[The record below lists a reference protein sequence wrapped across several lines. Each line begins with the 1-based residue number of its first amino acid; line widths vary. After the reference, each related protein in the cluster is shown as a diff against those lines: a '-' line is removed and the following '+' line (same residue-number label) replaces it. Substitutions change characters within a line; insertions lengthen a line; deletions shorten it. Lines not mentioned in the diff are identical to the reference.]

1 MLAPAAPLVAA
12 PSRRRR
18 RHRVVLLAALFVV
31 VAALAASCSKSDS
44 TATTGG
50 SGGSVAPSGPV
61 TVRLGYFA
69 NITHAPAL
77 VGLQK
82 GFFKTKL
89 GANTLESKVFN
100 AGPAAVEALF
110 GDALDITYVGPNP
123 SINAYQKSNGEAV
136 RIVSGSTSGGAYF
149 VVNPSINSAQDLKG
163 KTVSSPQLGNTQDV
177 ALRTWLK
184 GQGLN
189 TDTAGGGDVSIKPQ
203 ENADTLT
210 SFKNGD
216 IAGAWVPE
224 PWATRLIQEGNGKVL
239 VDETTLWP
247 DGKFDTTNILV
258 SKKFLDAHP
267 EVVQQVLEA
276 HLQSLDYI
284 KASPDDAQTLANAQ
298 IEKDTQKKLSDK
310 VISASW
316 QNLSFTYDPLA
327 SSVQKSADDAKA
339 VGQLKSSDIKGI
351 YDLAILNTILKTQNL
366 PAVQGLS

>member
-1 MLAPAAPLVAA
+1 MLSTVVHADVPAPG
-12 PSRRRR
+12 RRRR
-18 RHRVVLLAALFVV
+18 RRALVLSALFLVL
-31 VAALAASCSKSDS
+31 ASLAASCSKTD
-44 TATTGG
+44 TATTG
-50 SGGSVAPSGPV
+50 SGGTAAPSGPV

-82 GFFKTKL
+82 DFFKTKL
-89 GANTLESKVFN
+89 GANTLETKVFN

-123 SINAYQKSNGEAV
+123 SINAYQKSNGDAV

-149 VVNPSINSAQDLKG
+149 VVNQSINSAQDLKG

-184 GQGLN
+184 GQGFS

-216 IAGAWVPE
+216 IVGAWVPE

-239 VDETTLWP
+239 VDEKTLWP

-258 SKKFLDAHP
+258 SKKFLEAHP
-267 EVVQQVLEA
+267 DVVKEVLEA

-284 KASPDDAQTLANAQ
+284 KASPDDAQKLANAQ

-310 VISASW
+310 VIAASW
-316 QNLSFTYDPLA
+316 KNLEFTYDPLA
-327 SSVQKSADDAKA
+327 ASVQKSADDAKA
-339 VGQLKSSDIKGI
+339 TGQLKSSDIKGI
-351 YDLAILNTILKTQNL
+351 YDLAILNSILKAQNL
-366 PAVQGLS
+366 ADVQGLA